1 MAINGHLKDEAI
13 GVARLLA
20 FMNTFIGW
28 GVMGYLLLWFQR
40 HQQSCGQW
48 LANAGVDSFAVY
60 IIHPLIVVVVMGLIL
75 LTEWPNFAALVL
87 GGVASVLVSFGL
99 SHQLRRVPLLARVI

>member
-1 MAINGHLKDEAI
+1 MRCTGWPAWS
-13 GVARLLA
+13 LA
-20 FMNTFIGW
+20 KRVGSKT
-28 GVMGYLLLWFQR
+28 QR

-48 LANAGVDSFAVY
+48 LATAGVDSFAVY
-60 IIHPLIVVVVMGLIL
+60 IIHPLIVVVVMGLIS